1 MSHSANSDV
10 SALTISDENAADA
23 DRLVTA
29 ARPHTSATMANTTF
43 AGGAARN
50 VTVSTAGTGDNA
62 KTNTIVGTDVFGAA
76 ISEVITSTG
85 SAEAVAGAKLFL
97 TVSSVTSSA
106 QFAGNITV
114 GSGSLC
120 AQAIQGSNRV
130 RLKGMSIVSGGTA
143 GTVEFINGSPEDG
156 TALFKAR
163 TIGTANTTVDRTI
176 PAEGVLFDS
185 GMSVKYTVDVADML
199 TIFHA

>member
-29 ARPHTSATMANTTF
+29 ARPNTSATMANTTF